1 MLFFLWASLRIA
13 RYFVGKVVEIGD
25 LARHSVNDAADI
37 GDEALNVGETAGLNH
52 CPGPA
57 SKRLKILR
65 EKDQLPHHRLSP
77 LAMLIARRASASWS
91 SRHTST
97 QSTWEPVIVV
107 DQLDPHF
114 DPNTIGRRL
123 QRQRSSG

>member
-37 GDEALNVGETAGLNH
+37 CDEALNVGEIVETAGLNH

-65 EKDQLPHHRLSP
+65 EKSQLHHHRLSP
-77 LAMLIARRASASWS
+77 SLYPIARRASASC
-91 SRHTST
+91 
-97 QSTWEPVIVV
+97 
-107 DQLDPHF
+107 
-114 DPNTIGRRL
+114 
-123 QRQRSSG
+123 SSGHAGAQSE